1 MCSTTDLL
9 NTIGTRWLLSL
20 ASGSGSNTNGGTTL
34 VYGTESSELESDFN
48 IAPGV
53 SSITQEEL

>member
-9 NTIGTRWLLSL
+9 NTIGIRWLLSL
-20 ASGSGSNTNGGTTL
+20 APGSGSNTNGGTTL
-34 VYGTESSELESDFN
+34 VYGIESSELESDFN

-53 SSITQEEL
+53 SSITQEQL